1 MLLWVLCCPLLQIKM
16 CICYAKLSRKH
27 WSFLEVYTFG
37 FQNKVQGH
45 ATNQIRTP
53 STSKYIHWFF
63 VTTLTILFYSKKLY
77 WRKFECSLYLLE
89 IIKLSFI
96 SCTLHMLACLYI
108 YICSCWCVGCNYTK
122 ILSFFFPVVLNLAYV
137 LLKFET
143 VTYGCRMSNCQ
154 GLQSPATTY
163 ILVDAQTSS
172 NKKNDAWWWSIRAN
186 WLV

>member
-1 MLLWVLCCPLLQIKM
+1 MLCQIVTK
-16 CICYAKLSRKH
+16 ALVVSGF
-27 WSFLEVYTFG
+27 SLFQQEGVYTFG

-63 VTTLTILFYSKKLY
+63 CYNFDHSLLFEKTVHTDG
-77 WRKFECSLYLLE
+77 CLL
-89 IIKLSFI
+89 
-96 SCTLHMLACLYI
+96 AVGV
-108 YICSCWCVGCNYTK
+108 WCVGCNYTK

-143 VTYGCRMSNCQ
+143 ITYGCRMSNCQ

-172 NKKNDAWWWSIRAN
+172 NKKKWCMMVIYQG
-186 WLV
+186 